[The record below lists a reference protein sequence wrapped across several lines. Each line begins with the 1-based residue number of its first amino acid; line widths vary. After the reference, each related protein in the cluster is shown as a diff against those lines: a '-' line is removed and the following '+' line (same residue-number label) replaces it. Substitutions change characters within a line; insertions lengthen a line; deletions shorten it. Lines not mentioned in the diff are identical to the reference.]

1 MAEPALLT
9 IRRDWPR
16 PDRAAIAALSG
27 ISTGLVADALGRS
40 GALDHRIRP
49 VWDGP
54 AFVGAALPV
63 ATKPKDNLAL
73 YAALKSA
80 RPGDVLMIA
89 TGAYDGAAV
98 IGDLLIGLMRNA
110 GIVAVVTDGLVRDVP
125 GIVEVGL
132 PVHARGIS
140 PNSPFKHGPGS
151 IGLDIVLGGV
161 AVQPGDI
168 VTGDSGGVV
177 IVPFTRVAA
186 VVARLAALK
195 AKEAELVALVKS
207 GAIVPAWIETILDGD
222 RVVYVDEVAAFSV
235 PV

>member
-16 PDRAAIAALSG
+16 PDEAALVALSG
-27 ISTGLVADALGRS
+27 VSTGLVADALGRS

-54 AFVGAALPV
+54 SFIGAALPV
-63 ATKPKDNLAL
+63 ATAPKDNLAL

-89 TGAYDGAAV
+89 TGVYEGAAV

-125 GIVEVGL
+125 GIVEVGV
-132 PVHARGIS
+132 PVHARGVS

-151 IGLDIVLGGV
+151 VGLGIVLGGV
-161 AVQPGDI
+161 LVQPGDI
-168 VTGDSGGVV
+168 VTGDSDGIV
-177 IVPFTRVAA
+177 IVPSGRIADV
-186 VVARLAALK
+186 LASLTTLK
-195 AKEAELVALVKS
+195 AKEADLDALVKS
-207 GAIVPAWIETILDGD
+207 GATLPGWVETILDGEC
-222 RVVYVDEVAAFSV
+222 VAYVDDALAFVSS
-235 PV
+235 